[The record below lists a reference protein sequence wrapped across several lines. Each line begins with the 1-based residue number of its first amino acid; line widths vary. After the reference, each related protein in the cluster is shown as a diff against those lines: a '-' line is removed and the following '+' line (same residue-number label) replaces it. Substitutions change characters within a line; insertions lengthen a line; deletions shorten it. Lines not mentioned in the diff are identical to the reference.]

1 MLLHLLIYDNM
12 KNIFIILFYCFTS
25 YSQVNET
32 IISFTKDTIKLN
44 KQISF
49 YNKIDS
55 TLLYKPNFNFKFNS
69 SELNNFSIY
78 NRNTKLNDFYLLS
91 KDTLYYKKSIYINS
105 NQYIR
110 KDSFNPNGASNFGSG
125 LIIGTLNT
133 VFKSLF

>member
-1 MLLHLLIYDNM
+1 M

-91 KDTLYYKKSIYINS
+91 KDTLYYEKSTYINS
-105 NQYIR
+105 NQCIQ
-110 KDSFNPNGASNFGSG
+110 KDSSNPNGASNFGSG
-125 LIIGTLNT
+125 VIIVALNT
-133 VFKSLF
+133 VFKSLLKVK